1 MRFPAVTRRFDQA
14 FWSPRRSGAS
24 PVGLL
29 VTDGCPVPKRPTAD
43 RVAGRAGGG
52 PPSARTPAELKRPRP
67 RRAFFGPRLAGEPDA
82 PGRCRQPVGTVGE
95 RARRQAAA
103 VRPGTPSPTRFTP
116 TQGTRVEVVVP
127 VGRDPAVGHVRQ
139 TLRPGTGQQPAGRG
153 CQGKPS
159 HLLRP
164 GTIRTSARRPFGMNA
179 LLPQTMHLCSSRL
192 KACSS
197 SCRISCSPRLKQC
210 AQ

>member
-29 VTDGCPVPKRPTAD
+29 VTDGCPVPSARRPTAS
-43 RVAGRAGGG
+43 RGGLAGVLHQPEHPPSSTTTAAACLFRPPPGWRAGRPGSLPA
-52 PPSARTPAELKRPRP
+52 ARR
-67 RRAFFGPRLAGEPDA
+67 
-82 PGRCRQPVGTVGE
+82 TVGE

-103 VRPGTPSPTRFTP
+103 VRPGTPSPTRFAP